1 MATFYNHAT
10 LSYNGHV
17 TNSNEV
23 SGELLD
29 VLSATK
35 TAIMDDYIADDDI
48 TFVIGI
54 VNTSATAFTNLTITD
69 NLGAYPFGVGSLVP
83 LTYVAGSIHLYV
95 NGALQA
101 SPTVAAGPPLV
112 ITGINVPANG
122 NVTIIYEVNANQYA
136 PLDVGDTIT
145 NTAVITGGG
154 LSSPITVTKIIS
166 AENIAI
172 LSITK
177 SLSPA
182 TVVENGQITYTFT
195 IQNTGNTAAIAT
207 DNVILTD
214 TFDPILDPITVTFN
228 GATWADPANYSYD
241 EATGEF
247 ATLAGQIT
255 VPAATYTQDPDHG
268 NWIVTPGVST
278 LTVTG
283 TV

>member
-35 TAIMDDYIADDDI
+35 TAIMDDYIAGDDI
-48 TFVIGI
+48 TYVISI
-54 VNTSATAFTNLTITD
+54 VNTGATAFTNLTITD
-69 NLGAYPFGVGSLVP
+69 DLGAYPFGLTTLVP
-83 LTYVAGSIHLYV
+83 LTYQAGSIHLYA

-101 SPTVAAGPPLV
+101 TPVVAAGPPLV
-112 ITGINVPANG
+112 ISGIDVPANG

-136 PLDVGDTIT
+136 PLDVADTIT

-154 LSSPITVTKIIS
+154 LSSPITITETIS
-166 AENIAI
+166 TENIAI

-177 SLSPA
+177 SLCPA

-195 IQNTGNTAAIAT
+195 IQNTGNTAAVAG

-214 TFDPILDPITVTFN
+214 TFDPILNPITVTFN
-228 GATWADPANYSYD
+228 GAAWADPANYSYD
-241 EATGEF
+241 ALTGEF
-247 ATLAGQIT
+247 ATVAGQIT
-255 VPAATYTQDPDHG
+255 VPAATYTQDPVNG

-278 LTVTG
+278 LTIIG

>member
-35 TAIMDDYIADDDI
+35 TAIMDDYIAGDDI
-48 TFVIGI
+48 TFVISI
-54 VNTSATAFTNLTITD
+54 VNSGATAFTDLTITD
-69 NLGAYPFGVGSLVP
+69 NLGSYPFGLGTLVP
-83 LTYVAGSIHLYV
+83 LTYQAGSIHLYA
-95 NGALQA
+95 NGVLQA
-101 SPTVAAGPPLV
+101 TPVVAAGPPLV
-112 ITGINVPANG
+112 ITGIDVPANG

-136 PLDVGDTIT
+136 PLDVADIIT

-154 LSSPITVTKIIS
+154 LSSPITITETIS
-166 AENIAI
+166 TENIAI

-177 SLSPA
+177 SLCPA
-182 TVVENGQITYTFT
+182 TVTENGQITYTFT
-195 IQNTGNTAAIAT
+195 IQNTGNTAAVAG

-228 GATWADPANYSYD
+228 GAAWVDPTNYSYD
-241 EATGEF
+241 AVTGEF
-247 ATLAGQIT
+247 ATVAGQIT
-255 VPAATYTQDPDHG
+255 VPAATFTQDPVNG

-278 LTVTG
+278 LTIVG